1 MSKVSTDTEGEATFE
16 GEAKSISRAERVRE
30 PHSPT
35 IKMRPEKKHPMSPP
49 ASIPREKLRK
59 KLKENIS
66 QKGITRRTKAQKKSM
81 LDKEL
86 VRMGVDTKK
95 FYESLSELK
104 VSKKTVDAV
113 ISKT

>member
-1 MSKVSTDTEGEATFE
+1 MSKVSTDTQPQ
-16 GEAKSISRAERVRE
+16 SPMRAQRVRD
-30 PHSPT
+30 PDFPQ
-35 IKMRPEKKHPMSPP
+35 KKHPMSPP

-59 KLKENIS
+59 KLKEKIS
-66 QKGITRRTKAQKKSM
+66 QKGITRKTKAQKKSM

-95 FYESLSELK
+95 FYESLYELK

>member
-1 MSKVSTDTEGEATFE
+1 M
-16 GEAKSISRAERVRE
+16 RAQRVRDPDLPERVRE
-30 PHSPT
+30 PA
-35 IKMRPEKKHPMSPP
+35 KPEPKKKHPMSPP

-59 KLKENIS
+59 KLKEKIS
-66 QKGITRRTKAQKKSM
+66 QKGITRKTKAQKKSM